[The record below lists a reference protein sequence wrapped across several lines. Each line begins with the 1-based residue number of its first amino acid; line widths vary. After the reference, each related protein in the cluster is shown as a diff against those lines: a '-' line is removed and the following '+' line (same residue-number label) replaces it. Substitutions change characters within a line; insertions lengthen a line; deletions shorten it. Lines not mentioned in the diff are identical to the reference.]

1 MRPSVLV
8 CGERRASRRIFYGL
22 RLALAIVRG
31 WSTPM
36 FASPLTKRPFAVH
49 KKRLLAEQQKRRQPV
64 VQQKQKPPA
73 KPRKKKL
80 VVRPRKTPSA
90 SPMKPPVEPLKRPL
104 VERLKRKLLVVR
116 CRMRR
121 LLERLGK
128 PVA

>member
-1 MRPSVLV
+1 
-8 CGERRASRRIFYGL
+8 
-22 RLALAIVRG
+22 
-31 WSTPM
+31 
-36 FASPLTKRPFAVH
+36 
-49 KKRLLAEQQKRRQPV
+49 

-90 SPMKPPVEPLKRPL
+90 SPMKPPIEPLKRPL

-121 LLERLGK
+121 LLERLRK